1 MKKGNLQ
8 VFYLLIALCL
18 SFMMGTGNK
27 AWAQATVQTD
37 QSDYLPGD
45 IVIITGDGWL
55 ADEPVTLNIQHVYYT
70 SHPDE
75 TWTTTAGPTGYIFD
89 NSYIIDPWDLG
100 ETFLLTATG
109 QNSGYVAT
117 ASFTDGDFLG
127 TIEIGMQTG
136 YFLLGETGSV
146 TFPIYVTRDDNAGN
160 GNFDVRVCI
169 TENFPDYFTY
179 AFSEQSYQPDQGIIH
194 FNTGQDEAE
203 GTMTIYYDGDP
214 SADPTAIWTFSI
226 MGYVLPNN
234 QNNNFSCS
242 NPTSDN
248 ATGTFEGELTFGQPP
263 SITCP
268 GNISVNNDAGYCSA
282 VVNYSEDVI
291 FSGDPTPTITYAF
304 TGATTASGNGTGS
317 GATFAKGVTNVT
329 LTATNGIEPD
339 ATCSFTVT
347 VEDNEA
353 PTFTAP
359 GNTTI
364 YTTANCSYDAS
375 VSVTGD
381 VTNEADNCSTGL
393 QATFVDVVTDGS
405 CEGSKTI
412 TRTWSLV
419 DNDNNA
425 AANQVQTIT
434 VLDNIPPTFT
444 RPADITIYTDATCN
458 YDASVTATGDVSDEA
473 DNCSTGLNATY
484 SDVIVD
490 GSCQGSHVITRTWSL
505 VDDCGNA
512 AANQVQT
519 ITVSDNTP
527 PTFTRPA
534 DITIYTDA
542 TCNYDASV
550 TVTGDVTDEADNC
563 STGLQATYVDSDP
576 VSGGCEAYL
585 IITRTWSLVDDC
597 GNEAEDQVQTIKVMI
612 PATIETFTSAV
623 QARYYDDITLYAEI
637 ANNCENDDMTGT
649 VEFFLNDVSVG
660 IANAYPIPTG
670 EEGSEDN
677 MLRATLLHKL
687 VEMPGSYAVKAVFTP
702 SCGKYTSPQ
711 DLADQ
716 NLIVLAREAS
726 PLAGSGGFYTGPLYS
741 WTTGPNSSTAT
752 ITLSAVIQD
761 NNDPTGDVRG
771 ALVTFYYFDN
781 GNLTPIPSAQNL
793 PVGLIDQTDGTVG
806 AANAIVQ
813 FNIGNW
819 NALDFDITVGISG
832 GYTNDPFAPES
843 RVLITVSKPLLGGYI
858 FGGGQLENTDATNGL
873 IKGAMEPE
881 YNTEYSFDVKYNK
894 KGTNPQGDAT
904 IKIYSWYDAN
914 GLLDDHIHTYHV
926 KSNAIAVLAV
936 NKPKEPNAYFSA
948 KATIKEELENGVMV
962 SLEGNNTLQIWM
974 TDPGNNGDSWNPENP
989 VEHSTLGIQ
998 LDRKN
1003 GGIWFSSNWTG
1014 TKTIEQQILTG
1025 SELKVAPANATQSA
1039 IIDVIDPETGAE
1051 QSLTVYPN
1059 PTNGITTFR
1068 FVSANDGRASLELYN
1083 INGSRIETLL
1093 QSEVSAGQTYEVTY
1107 TPVNSQAGVIL
1118 YRLIIGDEVI
1128 NGKLI
1133 IQH

>member
-1 MKKGNLQ
+1 M
-8 VFYLLIALCL
+8 
-18 SFMMGTGNK
+18 
-27 AWAQATVQTD
+27 
-37 QSDYLPGD
+37 
-45 IVIITGDGWL
+45 
-55 ADEPVTLNIQHVYYT
+55 
-70 SHPDE
+70 
-75 TWTTTAGPTGYIFD
+75 
-89 NSYIIDPWDLG
+89 
-100 ETFLLTATG
+100 
-109 QNSGYVAT
+109 
-117 ASFTDGDFLG
+117 
-127 TIEIGMQTG
+127 
-136 YFLLGETGSV
+136 
-146 TFPIYVTRDDNAGN
+146 
-160 GNFDVRVCI
+160 
-169 TENFPDYFTY
+169 
-179 AFSEQSYQPDQGIIH
+179 
-194 FNTGQDEAE
+194 
-203 GTMTIYYDGDP
+203 
-214 SADPTAIWTFSI
+214 
-226 MGYVLPNN
+226 
-234 QNNNFSCS
+234 
-242 NPTSDN
+242 
-248 ATGTFEGELTFGQPP
+248 
-263 SITCP
+263 
-268 GNISVNNDAGYCSA
+268 
-282 VVNYSEDVI
+282 
-291 FSGDPTPTITYAF
+291 
-304 TGATTASGNGTGS
+304 
-317 GATFAKGVTNVT
+317 
-329 LTATNGIEPD
+329 
-339 ATCSFTVT
+339 
-347 VEDNEA
+347 
-353 PTFTAP
+353 
-359 GNTTI
+359 
-364 YTTANCSYDAS
+364 
-375 VSVTGD
+375 
-381 VTNEADNCSTGL
+381 
-393 QATFVDVVTDGS
+393 
-405 CEGSKTI
+405 
-412 TRTWSLV
+412 
-419 DNDNNA
+419 
-425 AANQVQTIT
+425 
-434 VLDNIPPTFT
+434 
-444 RPADITIYTDATCN
+444 
-458 YDASVTATGDVSDEA
+458 
-473 DNCSTGLNATY
+473 
-484 SDVIVD
+484 
-490 GSCQGSHVITRTWSL
+490 
-505 VDDCGNA
+505 
-512 AANQVQT
+512 
-519 ITVSDNTP
+519 
-527 PTFTRPA
+527 
-534 DITIYTDA
+534 
-542 TCNYDASV
+542 